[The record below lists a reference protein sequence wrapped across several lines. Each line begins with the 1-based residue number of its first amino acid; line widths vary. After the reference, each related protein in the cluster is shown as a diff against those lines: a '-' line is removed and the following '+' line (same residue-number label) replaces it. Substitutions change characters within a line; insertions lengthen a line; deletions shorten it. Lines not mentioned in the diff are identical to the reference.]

1 MERCYV
7 CNSCGK
13 CAESALAVTAAG
25 PRCLDCGPAGQ
36 PAHNRNTCAPGR
48 TTTLAVPAPGE
59 KLTECAACG
68 SRNIAFAG
76 PGASGAPAR

>member
-25 PRCLDCGPAGQ
+25 PRCLDCGREVQ
-36 PAHNRNTCAPGR
+36 
-48 TTTLAVPAPGE
+48 PGE

-76 PGASGAPAR
+76 PGAAGAPAR

>member
-13 CAESALAVTAAG
+13 CAESALAVQVEG
-25 PRCLDCGPAGQ
+25 PRCLDCGREVQ
-36 PAHNRNTCAPGR
+36 
-48 TTTLAVPAPGE
+48 PGE

-68 SRNIAFAG
+68 SHDIAFGG
-76 PGASGAPAR
+76 PAGAPAR

>member
-25 PRCLDCGPAGQ
+25 ARSQDNGGHGDAVEKICQFAPRGTRQKA
-36 PAHNRNTCAPGR
+36 
-48 TTTLAVPAPGE
+48 
-59 KLTECAACG
+59 K
-68 SRNIAFAG
+68 AG

>member
-25 PRCLDCGPAGQ
+25 PRCRDSGPAG
-36 PAHNRNTCAPGR
+36 PPRAKR
-48 TTTLAVPAPGE
+48 TQ
-59 KLTECAACG
+59 CAAGG
-68 SRNIAFAG
+68 SRNIAVAG

>member
-25 PRCLDCGPAGQ
+25 PRCLDCGREGPPRAKQ
-36 PAHNRNTCAPGR
+36 NR
-48 TTTLAVPAPGE
+48 
-59 KLTECAACG
+59 CAAGG
-68 SRNIAFAG
+68 SRHNADAR